1 MGHRCKTLLPV
12 AGSLLQP
19 NFPTKEDTRKLIG
32 TKQRQQH
39 YYNKQAKPLDPI
51 SVGETVRMK
60 LPGEKT
66 WSSGTC
72 TATAGPRSYRVQV
85 GQTVYRRNRRQ
96 LIDAGEPKDVP
107 ELIIPDQSA
116 EASPEPE
123 ATVPPANC
131 PPSEVHVGP
140 RRSQREVKPPHWFK
154 DFVTPCFFVVVVS
167 FNVS

>member
-1 MGHRCKTLLPV
+1 MGRRCKTLLPV

-19 NFPTKEDTRKLIG
+19 NFPTEEDTRKLIG

-72 TATAGPRSYRVQV
+72 VATAGPRSYRVQV

-107 ELIIPDQSA
+107 
-116 EASPEPE
+116 
-123 ATVPPANC
+123 
-131 PPSEVHVGP
+131 
-140 RRSQREVKPPHWFK
+140 
-154 DFVTPCFFVVVVS
+154 
-167 FNVS
+167 